1 MMIKKVKIVAGVL
14 LLAALVFW
22 TPLPASAMAD
32 CAAGSSCCTG
42 KVAEE
47 SATAAIADPVA
58 ELAGPRGHGKGR
70 GAGQGRG
77 AKGQAGGQQGHAAKG
92 GLMADA
98 HALVFNNNQIQREI
112 EELPNGV
119 ITRTTTSSPELLA
132 VLQRHPKDMADH
144 LADGGRIR
152 NWDPLF
158 AELAA
163 VAGEVKMEVTQ
174 LENGLLVRSTSE
186 NPEVAKLIKAHAYK
200 VSEFVARG
208 TAAMREGTP
217 LPADY
222 VRGDGTLGNGN
233 TGTLPMCCQKTAD
246 AMDAEADAAQADP
259 HAGH

>member
-1 MMIKKVKIVAGVL
+1 MINEVKILAGALMLVA
-14 LLAALVFW
+14 LATWV
-22 TPLPASAMAD
+22 PIPAFAAD
-32 CAAGSSCCTG
+32 GCGAGGNCCAGKAG
-42 KVAEE
+42 A
-47 SATAAIADPVA
+47 ATTASPAGEPVA
-58 ELAGPRGHGKGR
+58 QLTRPIGHIKGR
-70 GAGQGRG
+70 DAGQGRG
-77 AKGQAGGQQGHAAKG
+77 ARGRAGGERGPGQGGAKG
-92 GLMADA
+92 ALMDDA

-112 EELPNGV
+112 EDLPNGV
-119 ITRTTTSSPELLA
+119 VTKTTTSNPELLA

-144 LADGGRIR
+144 LKEGGRVR

-163 VAGEVKMEVTQ
+163 VADEVTMEVTQ

-217 LPADY
+217 LPSDY
-222 VRGDGTLGNGN
+222 ARKDGTADGA
-233 TGTLPMCCQKTAD
+233 TGSTPACCQKMAD
-246 AMDAEADAAQADP
+246 ELDAAAQADP